1 VVALGLRSS
10 GHSSSSTSR
19 SSSFSLGSTTL
30 TGGLGFLRLSTSFS
44 FVGFDLGLDA
54 LLGLLVL
61 ELLLSLLGSF
71 LDLLLAGQLLLG
83 FVTLLGRLLAN
94 LL

>member
-1 VVALGLRSS
+1 MVALGLSRG
-10 GHSSSSTSR
+10 GHSSRSASR
-19 SSSFSLGSTTL
+19 GRSFSLGSTTL
-30 TGGLGFLRLSTSFS
+30 TGGLSLLRLSASLS
-44 FVGFDLGLDA
+44 FVGFNLGLDA

-61 ELLLSLLGSF
+61 ELLLSLLGGF
-71 LDLLLAGQLLLG
+71 LDLLLTGQLLLG